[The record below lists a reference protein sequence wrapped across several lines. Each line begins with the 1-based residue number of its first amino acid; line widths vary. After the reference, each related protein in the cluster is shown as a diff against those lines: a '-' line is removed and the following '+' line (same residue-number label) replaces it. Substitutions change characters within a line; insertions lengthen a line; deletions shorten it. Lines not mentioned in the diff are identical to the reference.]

1 MRVRGLLMR
10 LHTLQ
15 ACVKDIGPEM
25 DTDVEMSKRKEN
37 STLHFLIMYDDHQLF
52 KMKTSETTPK
62 LDKQSPSQ
70 EISEMSSCLICPPK
84 KMRGRAGVTSP
95 NLARTFLF
103 RIFIGRRDAS
113 SQKELSS
120 WPKKRENTEVAIPM
134 THPPA
139 AVARP
144 K

>member
-1 MRVRGLLMR
+1 MR

-15 ACVKDIGPEM
+15 ACVKDIGPEK

-37 STLHFLIMYDDHQLF
+37 STLHFLIMYDDHELF
-52 KMKTSETTPK
+52 KIKTSETTPR

-70 EISEMSSCLICPPK
+70 EISEMSSCLICPLK
-84 KMRGRAGVTSP
+84 KMKGRAGAASP

-103 RIFIGRRDAS
+103 RSFIGGETRQAKKSCRRGRKKGKT
-113 SQKELSS
+113 QK
-120 WPKKRENTEVAIPM
+120 
-134 THPPA
+134 HPSNDPSTGGGCET
-139 AVARP
+139 

>member
-1 MRVRGLLMR
+1 MR

-52 KMKTSETTPK
+52 KMKTSETTPR

-70 EISEMSSCLICPPK
+70 EISEMSSCLTCPPN
-84 KMRGRAGVTSP
+84 KMRGRAGTASP

-103 RIFIGRRDAS
+103 RSFSGGETRPAKKSCRRG
-113 SQKELSS
+113 QKKGKHRS
-120 WPKKRENTEVAIPM
+120 
-134 THPPA
+134 THPNDPSTGGGCET
-139 AVARP
+139 